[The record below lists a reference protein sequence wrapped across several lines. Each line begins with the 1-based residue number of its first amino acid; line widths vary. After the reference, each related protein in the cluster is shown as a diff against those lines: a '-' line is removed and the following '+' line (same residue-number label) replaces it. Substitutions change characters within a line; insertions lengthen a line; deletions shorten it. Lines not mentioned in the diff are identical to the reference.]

1 MTSNLLVIH
10 RRCCVFHFVVHI
22 IDLARGNVVRRD
34 RVRRV
39 RRVRR
44 DREGIED
51 PKLKLGKGEKGKRE
65 NQYSSLGKKSEL
77 DSTRNSVMF

>member
-10 RRCCVFHFVVHI
+10 RRCCVFHFVVRI

-34 RVRRV
+34 RVRSVRRV

-65 NQYSSLGKKSEL
+65 NQYSSLDKKIR
-77 DSTRNSVMF
+77 T